1 MIANEYHI
9 RDVLHVSAYYLS
21 LGFGTDF
28 KNEDLERFY
37 SSSSKSMKQRI
48 ISYFLL

>member
-1 MIANEYHI
+1 MIANEY
-9 RDVLHVSAYYLS
+9 VLHVSAYYLS

-37 SSSSKSMKQRI
+37 SSSRNKSKSMKQRI